1 MTSDKC
7 IYEFGQFRLDPAE
20 HFLLCDGVP
29 VPVTGKAFQ
38 VLLILVKN
46 SGHLVEK
53 SEIVTT
59 VWGDTFVEEGNL
71 AVTISTLRKILGDDR
86 TENRYIETIA
96 RQGYRFLPSVNKALC
111 DAPPNEPVHIASP
124 AIPPERATR
133 VFPIITAHA
142 SKRIMGGATLL
153 VAIIALV
160 LIVAFHVESRVNAS
174 KSTALVIH
182 SLAILPF
189 DVTGSDESA
198 PHIGM
203 GIEDDLITRFG
214 ETDRIEVRPASAM
227 TKYTSGGSTPSSVGG
242 EQNVDAV
249 ISGAVAIDRGQAH
262 LTAKL
267 FRSSGETIWAGTYD
281 VPIAKISELE
291 DQIEAQVVRAI
302 YPDRDPLPRPKL
314 ATRDPEAFQLYIEGR
329 YFWNKRTEN
338 GFHRSIEL
346 FQQAILKDPNYADAY
361 AGLADSY
368 TLLAS
373 YGVEPAQEAYPNA
386 KASAMKA
393 LQLDDTLAE
402 AHTSLGMV
410 ALYYEWDWQQADRE
424 FRRAIE
430 LNPTYPLAHTWDAL
444 YFSAK
449 GQMSPA
455 LQQAQRG
462 LELDPLS
469 LIASTEL
476 GRVYYWD
483 RQYDKAIS
491 SYRHAIE
498 LDPYFA
504 RAHTRLGMALAAK
517 KDFPG
522 AIREFQ
528 EASRLSGPDPYLEG
542 LTGYA
547 QALGGDSKDARNLLT
562 DMIKRSRNKFVPAF
576 SVALLYIGLGDRDRA
591 MDWLERADQDR
602 STYMVYA
609 KVDPLLESLRSDQRF
624 IALMKRMD
632 LQGAEVQIASSGTE
646 TVLNPSSA
654 PPR

>member
-1 MTSDKC
+1 MTSDKYV
-7 IYEFGQFRLDPAE
+7 YEFGQFRLDPAE
-20 HFLLCDGVP
+20 HFLLCGGVP
-29 VPVTGKAFQ
+29 VPVPGKAFQ
-38 VLLILVKN
+38 VLLVLVKN
-46 SGHLVEK
+46 GGHLVEK
-53 SEIVTT
+53 SEIVST

-71 AVTISTLRKILGDDR
+71 AVTISTLRKVLGDDR
-86 TENRYIETIA
+86 TENKYIETVA
-96 RQGYRFLPSVNKALC
+96 KQGYRFLPNVNKALC
-111 DAPPNEPVHIASP
+111 DAPPNEPVPVASP
-124 AIPPERATR
+124 PNPPEPATGI
-133 VFPIITAHA
+133 FPIIAA
-142 SKRIMGGATLL
+142 NSNKRYVGGATAL
-153 VAIIALV
+153 VAIALV
-160 LIVAFHVESRVNAS
+160 FIVAFRVESRVNAS

-182 SLAILPF
+182 SLAVLPF
-189 DVTGSDESA
+189 DVTGSSEST

-203 GIEDDLITRFG
+203 GIEDDLITKFG
-214 ETDRIEVRPASAM
+214 ETDGIEVRPASAM
-227 TKYTSGGSTPSSVGG
+227 TKYTSGRSTPSSIGS

-262 LTAKL
+262 VTAKL
-267 FRSSGETIWAGTYD
+267 FRSNGETIWTGTYD
-281 VPIAKISELE
+281 VPTTKISELE
-291 DQIEAQVVRAI
+291 DQIEAQVVTAI
-302 YPDRDPLPRPKL
+302 YPDHNPLPRPRP
-314 ATRDPEAFQLYIEGR
+314 ANRDPEVYQLYIEGR

-338 GFHRSIEL
+338 GFRRSIEL

-386 KASAMKA
+386 KAAAMKA

-430 LNPTYPLAHTWDAL
+430 LNPNYSLAHTWDAL

-455 LQQAQRG
+455 LEQAQRG
-462 LELDPLS
+462 LDLDPLS
-469 LIASTEL
+469 LMASTEL

-517 KDFPG
+517 KDYSG

-547 QALGGDSKDARNLLT
+547 QALGGDSKDARNILV
-562 DMIKRSRNKFVPAF
+562 DMTKRSRDRFVPAF

-591 MDWLERADQDR
+591 IDWLEQAYQDR

-624 IALMKRMD
+624 IALLKRMD
-632 LQGAEVQIASSGTE
+632 LQGAEVQIASTRTKTS
-646 TVLNPSSA
+646 LDLSSA

>member
-1 MTSDKC
+1 MTSDKYV
-7 IYEFGQFRLDPAE
+7 YEFGHFRLDPAE
-20 HFLLCDGVP
+20 HFLLCNGVP

-38 VLLILVKN
+38 VLLVLVKN

-53 SEIVTT
+53 SEIVTS

-71 AVTISTLRKILGDDR
+71 AVTISTLRKVLGDDR
-86 TENRYIETIA
+86 TEHKYIETIA
-96 RQGYRFLPSVNKALC
+96 KQGYRFLPCVNKALC
-111 DAPPNEPVHIASP
+111 DAPPNEPVLVASP
-124 AIPPERATR
+124 SIPPERGTR
-133 VFPIITAHA
+133 IFPIIATLAR
-142 SKRIMGGATLL
+142 KRLMGGATALI
-153 VAIIALV
+153 ATALV
-160 LIVAFHVESRVNAS
+160 LIVAFQVESRVKAS
-174 KSTALVIH
+174 KSTAPVIH
-182 SLAILPF
+182 SLAVLPF

-203 GIEDDLITRFG
+203 GIEDDLITKFG

-227 TKYTSGGSTPSSVGG
+227 TRYTSGGSTPSSVGA

-249 ISGAVAIDRGQAH
+249 ISGAVAIDHGQAH
-262 LTAKL
+262 VTTKL
-267 FRSSGETIWAGTYD
+267 FRSNGETIWTGTYD
-281 VPIAKISELE
+281 VPVTNVSELE

-302 YPDRDPLPRPKL
+302 YPDRDPLPRPKP
-314 ATRDPEAFQLYIEGR
+314 ATRDAEAYQLYIEGR

-346 FQQAILKDPNYADAY
+346 FQQAILRDPNFADAY

-424 FRRAIE
+424 FQRAIE
-430 LNPTYPLAHTWDAL
+430 LNPNYPLAHTWDAL
-444 YFSAK
+444 YFSSE

-455 LQQAQRG
+455 LQQAERG

-469 LIASTEL
+469 LMASTEL

-547 QALGGDSKDARNLLT
+547 QALGGDPKDARNLLA
-562 DMIKRSRNKFVPAF
+562 DMTKRSRDEFVPAF
-576 SVALLYIGLGDRDRA
+576 SIALLYIGLGERDRA
-591 MDWLERADQDR
+591 MDWLERAYQDR

-609 KVDPLLESLRSDQRF
+609 KVDPLLESLRTDQRF

-632 LQGAEVQIASSGTE
+632 LQGAEVQIAASGAE
-646 TVLNPSSA
+646 GVHNPSSA
-654 PPR
+654 PTR